1 MFLSYSYSHQFQRP
15 ESMSTEHRK
24 SYEILGQLP
33 NIYIPMLFSNISHD
47 HLCTIIKQLDIFTPA
62 IINFDEKQD
71 LKGNK
76 CNCAFI
82 QVEHWH
88 DTPQAKQ
95 FRAKLLANEEV
106 KIVFD
111 DPWFFICKRKHEE
124 EELKTKTTRSTT
136 SHQEAQQPQSQHKQ
150 HQEDP
155 EFQIAEAPRNV
166 RGVSR
171 TRTPSPTDPDY
182 CPECEEGVENQMGHT
197 CIWRM
202 MEEGSSTGSISS
214 NDPSPHPSP
223 HPSPLPQL
231 ASPQELKAY

>member
-1 MFLSYSYSHQFQRP
+1 
-15 ESMSTEHRK
+15 MSNQPRK
-24 SYEILGQLP
+24 SYDILGQLP
-33 NIYIPMLFSNISHD
+33 NIYIPMLFSNITHD
-47 HLCTIIKQLDIFTPA
+47 RLLKIIEQLDIFTPA
-62 IINFDEKQD
+62 IINFEEKQD
-71 LKGNK
+71 LKGKN

-106 KIVFD
+106 KVVFD

-124 EELKTKTTRSTT
+124 EELKTKKTTRSTT

-150 HQEDP
+150 QQEDA
-155 EFQIAEAPRNV
+155 EFKIAEAPRNV

-171 TRTPSPTDPDY
+171 TRTPSPSDPDY

-214 NDPSPHPSP
+214 NDPSPLA
-223 HPSPLPQL
+223 SPLPQL

>member
-1 MFLSYSYSHQFQRP
+1 
-15 ESMSTEHRK
+15 MSTENRK

-33 NIYIPMLFSNISHD
+33 NIYIPMLFSNISHAR
-47 HLCTIIKQLDIFTPA
+47 LLKIIKQLDIFTPA
-62 IINFDEKQD
+62 IMNFEEKQD

-124 EELKTKTTRSTT
+124 GEEELKTTT
-136 SHQEAQQPQSQHKQ
+136 SATLQQQTHRDQQQQQQEQD
-150 HQEDP
+150 DP
-155 EFQIAEAPRNV
+155 EFKIAEAPRNV

-171 TRTPSPTDPDY
+171 TRTPSPSDPDY

-202 MEEGSSTGSISS
+202 MEEGSSTGSLSS
-214 NDPSPHPSP
+214 NE
-223 HPSPLPQL
+223 PSPLPSPSPTPQL
-231 ASPQELKAY
+231 TLTAPQELKAY

>member
-1 MFLSYSYSHQFQRP
+1 
-15 ESMSTEHRK
+15 MSTEHRK

-47 HLCTIIKQLDIFTPA
+47 SLCTIIKQLDIFTPA
-62 IINFDEKQD
+62 IINFEEKQD

-95 FRAKLLANEEV
+95 FRTKLLANEEV

-136 SHQEAQQPQSQHKQ
+136 SHQEAQHKQ
-150 HQEDP
+150 DDQ
-155 EFQIAEAPRNV
+155 EFQIAEAPRYV
-166 RGVSR
+166 RGVSH
-171 TRTPSPTDPDY
+171 TRTPSPSDPDY

-197 CIWRM
+197 CILRM

-214 NDPSPHPSP
+214 NDPSPL
-223 HPSPLPQL
+223 PSPLPQL

>member
-1 MFLSYSYSHQFQRP
+1 
-15 ESMSTEHRK
+15 MSTEHRK

-47 HLCTIIKQLDIFTPA
+47 RLRTIIKQLGIFTPA
-62 IINFDEKQD
+62 IINFEEKQD

-88 DTPQAKQ
+88 DTPHGRH
-95 FRAKLLANEEV
+95 FRSKLLADEEV
-106 KIVFD
+106 KVVFD

-136 SHQEAQQPQSQHKQ
+136 SHQQAQQQQEQQQK
-150 HQEDP
+150 EDP

-171 TRTPSPTDPDY
+171 TRTPSPSDPDY

-202 MEEGSSTGSISS
+202 MEEGTSSGTSNESS
-214 NDPSPHPSP
+214 PRVSPI
-223 HPSPLPQL
+223 PQL
-231 ASPQELKAY
+231 TSPQELKAY

>member
-1 MFLSYSYSHQFQRP
+1 
-15 ESMSTEHRK
+15 MSTEHRK

-47 HLCTIIKQLDIFTPA
+47 RLCTIIKQLDIFTPA
-62 IINFDEKQD
+62 IINLEEKQD

-95 FRAKLLANEEV
+95 FRTKLLANEEV

-124 EELKTKTTRSTT
+124 EELETKTTRSTT
-136 SHQEAQQPQSQHKQ
+136 SNQEAQQPQSQQ
-150 HQEDP
+150 DDQ
-155 EFQIAEAPRNV
+155 EFQIAEAPRYV

-171 TRTPSPTDPDY
+171 TRTPSPSDPDY

-197 CIWRM
+197 CILRM
-202 MEEGSSTGSISS
+202 MEEGSSTSCGSS
-214 NDPSPHPSP
+214 NESSPRV
-223 HPSPLPQL
+223 SPLPQL